1 MNDLLTRHA
10 AHYPPEEARAYAPA
24 LTAIQSALNATEGPV
39 LVAVDGRC
47 ASGKTWF
54 AQRLSE
60 LLPCAV
66 FHMDDFFLPPEMR
79 TPERL
84 SQPGG
89 NVHYERAAKELF
101 VPLSQG
107 ETVAY
112 ERFNCQ
118 IGAMEAREAVAFHR
132 LSVVEGS
139 YSHHP
144 ALAEYPTLRIFFT
157 VDPEIQLAR
166 LARRAPEKLEAFKSK
181 WIPLEEKY
189 FTALNIQR
197 KADVVVDTSPYFLS
211 EERK

>member
-10 AHYPPEEARAYAPA
+10 AHYPAAEVRAYAPA
-24 LTAIQSALNATEGPV
+24 LTALQTALDATQEPI

-79 TPERL
+79 TTERL

-89 NVHYERAAKELF
+89 NVHYERAAEELF
-101 VPLSQG
+101 APLSRG

-157 VDPEIQLAR
+157 VDLAIQLQR
-166 LARRAPEKLEAFKSK
+166 LERRAPEKLEAFKTR
-181 WIPLEEKY
+181 WIPLEENY
-189 FTALNIQR
+189 FTALDIQS
-197 KADVVVDTSPYFLS
+197 KADVVVDTS
-211 EERK
+211 EIVAG